1 MLYIYIHIFY
11 IHLIIRLYIYIYP
24 SLSCRRSTYRR
35 FLEDVNLVDTWDHT
49 MDESQVVTGWFFE
62 PVSGVTGAFKMWGN
76 NH

>member
-1 MLYIYIHIFY
+1 MLYIYTHI
-11 IHLIIRLYIYIYP
+11 LYTSNNKIIYIYP

-49 MDESQVVTGWFFE
+49 MDESQVVTGCFFE
-62 PVSGVTGAFKMWGN
+62 PVSGVAGAFKMWGN